1 MKHVIALAVST
12 LLMLMA
18 FMASAYTEV
27 DTVKDSVAAVSV
39 DMDVGTVQQ
48 EGTCQLDS
56 EWSYEMN
63 FTYENDVAVAVEVE
77 SPAQSNVHGA
87 YEKDV
92 IDSSRRTIV
101 IQTFSVSAHGLFSCD
116 DKKPAEYTRT
126 WDVIA
131 WTSRMHC

>member
-1 MKHVIALAVST
+1 MKHVIALAVLT

-48 EGTCQLDS
+48 EGTCQEMP
-56 EWSYEMN
+56 EWSQEMYLNSYESMAAASI
-63 FTYENDVAVAVEVE
+63 TECPVA
-77 SPAQSNVHGA
+77 SNVHGA
-87 YEKDV
+87 YEKFV
-92 IDSSRRTIV
+92 NTFRYSV
-101 IQTFSVSAHGLFSCD
+101 VLQTFSEEGKRSFDTHNEFATTY
-116 DKKPAEYTRT
+116 KRT

-131 WTSRMHC
+131 WTTQLRC